1 MVLSAE
7 LVEKFKPEPEMYLS
21 SGRLLGLPMNQVV
34 MCAAH
39 LRDLYAS
46 REHNMRTAFIPR
58 PLEWGPNGQQE
69 GEPDRE
75 KIDVV
80 ATDFVDL
87 ARQLGA

>member
-7 LVEKFKPEPEMYLS
+7 LVEKFKPEPEMYQS
-21 SGRLLGLPMNQVV
+21 AGRLLGLPMSQV
-34 MCAAH
+34 MMTAAH

-46 REHNMRTAFIPR
+46 RKHDMRTAFVRR
-58 PLEWGPNGQQE
+58 PLEWGENGPQE

-80 ATDFVDL
+80 ASSFVEL
-87 ARQLGA
+87 AEQLGA